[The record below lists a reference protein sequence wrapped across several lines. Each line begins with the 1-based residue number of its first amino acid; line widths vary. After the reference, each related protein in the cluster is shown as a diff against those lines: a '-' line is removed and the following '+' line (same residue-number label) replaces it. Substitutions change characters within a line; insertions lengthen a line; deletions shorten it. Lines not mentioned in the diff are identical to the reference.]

1 MLQATGENYNYV
13 FIRKDLPL
21 CQQLVQA
28 SHASYE
34 AGVKFQSKTPTHNYL
49 IMCEVPNEE
58 ALLRIHEKL
67 NRKDID
73 SYLFCEPD
81 INNQATAL
89 CTEPLT
95 VERRRRMPKC
105 KLWKEIENVK

>member
-1 MLQATGENYNYV
+1 MSQVTNKNYNYV

-34 AGVKFQSKTPTHNYL
+34 AGVKYQSKSPTHNYL
-49 IMCEVPNEE
+49 IMCEIPNEE
-58 ALLRIHEKL
+58 SLLLLHDKL
-67 NRKDID
+67 HRKKID

-81 INNQATAL
+81 MNNQATAL
-89 CTEPLT
+89 CTEPLN
-95 VERRRRMPKC
+95 VQRRKLMSKYP
-105 KLWKEIENVK
+105 LWKGTTDVK